1 MSAEETGTTEK
12 GFPLGPV
19 QVLVVGFGEDAEFKG
34 EALKELQSLKERDI
48 VRLIDLLVV
57 KKDQSGD
64 VAIVQLSDLSDDEAM
79 EFGAIVGA
87 LMGFAAGGDE
97 EEVEQAAA
105 AGAAAL
111 EDGHAIDDSAAWYL
125 ADAVP
130 PGMTAAIA
138 LLEHRW
144 ALPLRDKILDAGGV
158 LLADEWIHPMDLVAA
173 GVLAREEAKSGT
185 S

>member
-1 MSAEETGTTEK
+1 MSSEETATEK

-19 QVLVVGFGEDAEFKG
+19 QVLVVGFGEDANFKG
-34 EALKELQSLKERDI
+34 EVLKELHSLKERDI

-57 KKDQSGD
+57 KKEESGD
-64 VAIVQLSDLSDDEAM
+64 VAIVQLNELSEDEAR

-87 LMGFAAGGDE
+87 LMGFAAGGSE

-111 EDGHAIDDSAAWYL
+111 DDGHAIDDSTAWFL

-130 PGMTAAIA
+130 PGITAAVA

-173 GVLAREEAKSGT
+173 GVLAREEAGSGT

>member
-1 MSAEETGTTEK
+1 MSTEETGTSEA

-19 QVLVVGFGEDAEFKG
+19 QVLAVGFGEDANFRG
-34 EALKELQSLKERDI
+34 EILKELRSLKERDI

-57 KKDQSGD
+57 KKDESGD
-64 VAIVQLSDLSDDEAM
+64 VAIVQLSELSDDEAR

-97 EEVEQAAA
+97 EAVEQAAA

-111 EDGHAIDDSAAWYL
+111 EDGHAIDDSTAWYL
-125 ADAVP
+125 ADAIP
-130 PGMTAAIA
+130 SGMTAAVA

-158 LLADEWIHPMDLVAA
+158 LLADQWIHPMDLVAA
-173 GVLAREEAKSGT
+173 GVLAREEAGSG
-185 S
+185 SS